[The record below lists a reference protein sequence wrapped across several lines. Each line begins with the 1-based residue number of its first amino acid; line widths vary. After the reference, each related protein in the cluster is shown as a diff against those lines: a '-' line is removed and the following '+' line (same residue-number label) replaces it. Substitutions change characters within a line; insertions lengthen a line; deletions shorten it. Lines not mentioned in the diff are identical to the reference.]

1 MQTFQHTAVLMDE
14 AMTLLDPQRGGVYVD
29 GTLGGGGHAAAVLAR
44 APQSSRLIGIELDPA
59 AIAAADTV
67 LAPYAPRYQIVR
79 GNYADMAGICRRA
92 GVDGLAG
99 ILLDIGVSSHQ
110 LDTPERGFSFKF
122 PAALD
127 MRLDPDA
134 PVDAAHIVNTYSEVD
149 LADVIFRYGEE
160 RASRRIAKLIV
171 AQRKS
176 APITTTTELA
186 DLVAHALG
194 GKRGKIHPA
203 TRTFQAL
210 RIAVNGELDVLTTVI
225 PAALEL
231 LAPGGRLVIISFHSL
246 EDRIVKHAF
255 RDVCTQS
262 LVRRYRL
269 LTKHP
274 LTASDAELAANPRS
288 RSAKMRAI
296 EYVG

>member
-1 MQTFQHTAVLMDE
+1 MQTFQHTSVLMDE

-44 APQSSRLIGIELDPA
+44 APQSSSLIGIELDPA
-59 AIAAADTV
+59 AIAAADAV

-92 GVDGLAG
+92 GVTEVAG

-110 LDTPERGFSFKF
+110 LDTPERGFSFKY

-134 PVDAAHIVNTYSEVD
+134 PIDAAHIVNTYSEVD
-149 LADVIFRYGEE
+149 LADIIFQYGEE

-171 AQRKS
+171 AQRKR

-210 RIAVNGELDVLTTVI
+210 RIAVNGELAVLTAVI
-225 PAALEL
+225 PVALEL
-231 LAPGGRLVIISFHSL
+231 LARGGRLVIISFHSL

-255 RDVCTQS
+255 RDVCSQS
-262 LVRRYRL
+262 MVRRYRL